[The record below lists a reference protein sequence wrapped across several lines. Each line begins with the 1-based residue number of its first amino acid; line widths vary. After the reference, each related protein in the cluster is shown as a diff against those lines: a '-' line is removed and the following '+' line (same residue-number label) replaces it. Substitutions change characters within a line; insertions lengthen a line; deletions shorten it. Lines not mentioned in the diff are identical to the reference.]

1 MPSPKAA
8 AVGPDACAP
17 LDQVSAN
24 MPGHCV
30 PLLLFVLHMTAAC
43 VTDYASDLYHMP
55 CLLGAANCDL
65 R

>member
-8 AVGPDACAP
+8 AVGPDAFAP

-30 PLLLFVLHMTAAC
+30 PVLLFLLHMTVAR
-43 VTDYASDLYHMP
+43 VTFWLLTCIVCHAS
-55 CLLGAANCDL
+55 
-65 R
+65 